1 MWILISRTEKPL
13 RWFSLYAAVFLL
25 PFLFFSVRKV
35 IRLFKNNAQWLTL
48 STIIPKKISALF
60 VLIEASLMVWQI
72 QKIQYWNEWAEIAD
86 VPEYG
91 EAAALGHTFQSLMWG
106 LALLYTICLL
116 TKQIVAVCRAK
127 RG

>member
-1 MWILISRTEKPL
+1 
-13 RWFSLYAAVFLL
+13 LYSAVFLL
-25 PFLFFSVRKV
+25 PFLFFSSRRA
-35 IRLFKNNAQWLTL
+35 IRSFKDNAQWLTL
-48 STIIPKKISALF
+48 SAIVPKKITLLSALVSTGF
-60 VLIEASLMVWQI
+60 MVRQI
-72 QKIQYWNEWAEIAD
+72 QESRYWNEWAEIAD